1 MVVKLGR
8 SWTPPSLTLPS
19 SLDGRPIGVEGIQV
33 LGTGNLII
41 SDVTVQHS
49 GVYVCAANRPGT
61 RVRRTAQGRLVV
73 QGTDCPLPNT
83 APPPAP
89 SCPSPRPYTCPCC
102 HPHPNLAPAP
112 LQGPSLAK
120 DSSSLSTPRPPRNV
134 CVGKGRASLVIRPS
148 RCHHPLRHFH
158 LVISAGLPDVGHP
171 PPWVPSHH
179 MLFSFTHVALP
190 RSHLHARSQHVCHF
204 TLSPS
209 RSLHT
214 RAHTHTHT
222 YSTPEACGRALC
234 RWPGHSVHPPAL
246 GLSCLWAW
254 RSILGAGGP
263 GWGGWFCGCSLLE
276 RWERAELGT

>member
-73 QGTDCPLPNT
+73 QGTDCPPPNA
-83 APPPAP
+83 APLPAP
-89 SCPSPRPYTCPCC
+89 SCPSPGPYTCPRCY
-102 HPHPNLAPAP
+102 PHPNLAPAP

-120 DSSSLSTPRPPRNV
+120 DSSSLSTSPTPRNV
-134 CVGKGRASLVIRPS
+134 CVGKGRASLVIPPS
-148 RCHHPLRHFH
+148 RCHHPPGISTLSSQWVCPMWATPLPGSPPITCCSHSHMWHFH
-158 LVISAGLPDVGHP
+158 AHTCTHVLSLFVISHSHP
-171 PPWVPSHH
+171 PAPS
-179 MLFSFTHVALP
+179 THAN
-190 RSHLHARSQHVCHF
+190 
-204 TLSPS
+204 
-209 RSLHT
+209 
-214 RAHTHTHT
+214 THT
-222 YSTPEACGRALC
+222 YSTPEACGPSAVDQVILSILLPWDSAVC
-234 RWPGHSVHPPAL
+234 EL
-246 GLSCLWAW
+246 GLAFHS
-254 RSILGAGGP
+254 RSWGAGS
-263 GWGGWFCGCSLLE
+263 GGGGGFCGCSLLE

>member
-1 MVVKLGR
+1 MVVKLGY

-73 QGTDCPLPNT
+73 QGMDCPLPNT

-89 SCPSPRPYTCPCC
+89 SCPSPGPYTCPCC
-102 HPHPNLAPAP
+102 YLHPNLAPAP

-120 DSSSLSTPRPPRNV
+120 DTCSLSTPRPPRNV

-148 RCHHPLRHFH
+148 RCHHPQAFPPCNLSGSPRR
-158 LVISAGLPDVGHP
+158 GP
-171 PPWVPSHH
+171 PPSLGPLPSHAVLIH
-179 MLFSFTHVALP
+179 TCGTSTLTPARTFSACLSFHTLTPQLP
-190 RSHLHARSQHVCHF
+190 
-204 TLSPS
+204 P
-209 RSLHT
+209 HT
-214 RAHTHTHT
+214 QTHTH
-222 YSTPEACGRALC
+222 
-234 RWPGHSVHPPAL
+234 
-246 GLSCLWAW
+246 
-254 RSILGAGGP
+254 ILHA
-263 GWGGWFCGCSLLE
+263 
-276 RWERAELGT
+276 